1 MIPYTYSGDMRQ
13 KLTPPA
19 PVERQSED
27 FLLHMTPT
35 LKRRVHQCARKNNVS
50 MTQVILQLLTGALD
64 LLDRQ
69 DAEAKTTE

>member
-1 MIPYTYSGDMRQ
+1 MNHKMA
-13 KLTPPA
+13 PPA
-19 PVERQSED
+19 PVERQTED

-35 LKRRVHQCARKNNVS
+35 LKRRVYQCAQTNQVS

-69 DAEAKTTE
+69 EAEARAAKVAGRKSE